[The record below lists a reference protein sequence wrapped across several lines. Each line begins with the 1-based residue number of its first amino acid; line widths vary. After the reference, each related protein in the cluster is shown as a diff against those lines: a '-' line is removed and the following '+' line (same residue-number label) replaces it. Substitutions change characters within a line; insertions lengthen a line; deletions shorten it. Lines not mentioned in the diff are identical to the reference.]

1 MRSLFAR
8 ATVAAAVFVAAVL
21 ALAQPPAPGT
31 PPDPWPRVI
40 DLSNAQVLMYQ
51 PQVTS
56 WVDNRME
63 MRAAL
68 AMKSPRDK
76 SKTFGASG
84 HVARAGTYNTHT
96 GQRSYGSSVSAAGAG
111 GSSIDRNTA
120 ATAGPL
126 GYARG
131 ASTTTYN
138 TRTGQ
143 TNSWQSAS
151 VGNNHYADVNGNVYR
166 NTGSGW

>member
-1 MRSLFAR
+1 
-8 ATVAAAVFVAAVL
+8 
-21 ALAQPPAPGT
+21 
-31 PPDPWPRVI
+31 
-40 DLSNAQVLMYQ
+40 
-51 PQVTS
+51 
-56 WVDNRME
+56 
-63 MRAAL
+63 
-68 AMKSPRDK
+68 MKSPRDK

-166 NTGSGW
+166 NTGSGR